1 MASKCKVMPE
11 RGRILGL
18 VQQSSE
24 VVDVLDPNLV
34 VKGGSDQLQGVG
46 PQLDALLQRLIY
58 F

>member
-11 RGRILGL
+11 RGRVLGL
-18 VQQSSE
+18 VQQSSK
-24 VVDVLDPNLV
+24 VVDVLDTNLV
-34 VKGGSDQLQGVG
+34 VKRGSDQLQGVG